1 MGVKKVVSP
10 DDVQGLQLP
19 GRELKWIVT
28 PETVGAQQLSIAIMD
43 CPAGSVVRPLHSHKD
58 IEEVILI
65 LDGQGEAWIDGEMV
79 SFRKGDTVFFPAN
92 SRHQVRNT
100 GDNALITASIF
111 SAPTNPDNYVI
122 YEEDAFDSM

>member
-1 MGVKKVVSP
+1 M
-10 DDVQGLQLP
+10 
-19 GRELKWIVT
+19 
-28 PETVGAQQLSIAIMD
+28 SIAIMD

-65 LDGQGEAWIDGEMV
+65 LDGQGEAWIDEKWFLSGRRRRV
-79 SFRKGDTVFFPAN
+79 LSAN
-92 SRHQVRNT
+92 SRHQVRST